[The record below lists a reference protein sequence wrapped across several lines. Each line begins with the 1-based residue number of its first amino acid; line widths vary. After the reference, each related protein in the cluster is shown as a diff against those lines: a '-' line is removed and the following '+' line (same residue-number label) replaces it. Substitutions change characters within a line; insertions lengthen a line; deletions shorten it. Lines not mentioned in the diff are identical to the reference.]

1 MYSKRA
7 VGKNRKW
14 GIWIPTKKTQ
24 TKASAAKSGASGAA
38 KSGASG
44 TARSRTKKAD
54 GDALTKERE
63 DAELRKIWTRSDALR
78 GLKQVVSV
86 SIEAARQEICG
97 EDGEVSEVRFNPSA
111 ANAATKAIEAANRLC
126 GYGEEEKEE
135 ADDELVICF
144 EDGGELAK

>member
-24 TKASAAKSGASGAA
+24 TKVSAAKSS
-38 KSGASG
+38 ASG
-44 TARSRTKKAD
+44 TARSRAKKAD
-54 GDALTKERE
+54 GEALKKERE

-144 EDGGELAK
+144 EDGGELAR